1 MASDT
6 KKRILDAALKV
17 FAEKGY
23 EATNV
28 REIAEE
34 LGYTKSALYKHYKS
48 KEEIWDALIDKL
60 DIHYEKHFGS
70 LDNLPPIPASG
81 EELVQ
86 LVNKMTS
93 FTINDEH
100 IRMIRKTVMMEQFRG
115 EKVRDLATKHFLS
128 GTRILFMNIF
138 DQMLEQGTLKKY
150 DTAILAFELTAP
162 ITQLV
167 HLCDRD
173 PEKIPQVM
181 RMIEVYTR
189 HFVKVYCID

>member
-60 DIHYEKHFGS
+60 DLHYEKNFGS
-70 LDNLPPIPASG
+70 VDNLPPIPSSG

-86 LVNKMTS
+86 LVNKMTA
-93 FTINDEH
+93 FTINDEN
-100 IRMIRKTVMMEQFRG
+100 IRMIRKTVMMEQFRD
-115 EKVRDLATKHFLS
+115 EKVMDLATKHFLS
-128 GTRILFMNIF
+128 GTRNIFMNIF
-138 DQMLEQGTLKKY
+138 LPKG
-150 DTAILAFELTAP
+150 I
-162 ITQLV
+162 
-167 HLCDRD
+167 
-173 PEKIPQVM
+173 
-181 RMIEVYTR
+181 
-189 HFVKVYCID
+189 

>member
-60 DIHYEKHFGS
+60 DLHYEKNFGS
-70 LDNLPPIPASG
+70 VDNLPPIPSSG

-86 LVNKMTS
+86 LVNKMTA
-93 FTINDEH
+93 FTINDEN
-100 IRMIRKTVMMEQFRG
+100 IRMIRKTVMMEQFRD

-128 GTRILFMNIF
+128 GTRNIFMNIF
-138 DQMLEQGTLKKY
+138 DQMLEQGTIKRY
-150 DTAILAFELTAP
+150 DTSILAFELTAP
-162 ITQLV
+162 ITQLI

>member
-70 LDNLPPIPASG
+70 VDNLPPIPASG

-93 FTINDEH
+93 FTINDEN

>member
-70 LDNLPPIPASG
+70 VDNLPPIPASG

-173 PEKIPQVM
+173 PEKIPKVM

>member
-70 LDNLPPIPASG
+70 VDNLPPIPASG